1 MRGGA
6 RAHNMEKSIESFF
19 TIEGGWQ
26 DGGTRPP
33 KEWLVPTQTA
43 SARTH
48 ACLSSSVSASQD
60 EVVPEGDEIYH
71 IINIP
76 LKGVFV

>member
-26 DGGTRPP
+26 DGGTR
-33 KEWLVPTQTA
+33 LVPTKTA